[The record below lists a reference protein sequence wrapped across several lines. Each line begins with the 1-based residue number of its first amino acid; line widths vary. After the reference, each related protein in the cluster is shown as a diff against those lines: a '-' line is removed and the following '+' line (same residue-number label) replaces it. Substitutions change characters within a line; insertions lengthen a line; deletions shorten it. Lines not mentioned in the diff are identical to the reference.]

1 MPSGYKLTRRAFLKL
16 GGTALLGAL
25 LGANGVRLWGQ
36 FKQPRAAVTILRAS
50 TYTADLEDV
59 VRRGLA
65 LYPDFV
71 RRLRGARVL
80 LKPNLIEYY
89 DAHRVNTHPLFV
101 AGVIQALRAL
111 GAAEV
116 VVGEGPGHRRDT
128 EALLELSGM
137 QDVLD
142 QLRVPFV
149 DLNLDDTV
157 AVPLRANHTG
167 LGVLHLPRS
176 VMQADLVISLPKLKT
191 HHWAGVTLSM
201 KNLFGVVPGVR
212 YGWPKN
218 VLHWA
223 GIANSVVDINLA
235 VRPAFAMVDGI
246 EGMEGDGPLYGDTVH
261 AGLILMGES
270 LSAVDATA
278 ARVMGFYPERISY
291 LLMMLAHGG
300 TLASG
305 QIRQLGERLTDV
317 QMDFKVLDHLR
328 GFKTPL
334 PWVNRWVLGE
344 W

>member
-1 MPSGYKLTRRAFLKL
+1 MASGYKLTRRAFLKL

-25 LGANGVRLWGQ
+25 LGASGVRLWGQ
-36 FKQPRAAVTILRAS
+36 VKQPRADVAILRAPD
-50 TYTADLEDV
+50 YRVDLADV
-59 VRRGLA
+59 VRRGLL
-65 LYPDFV
+65 LYPQFV
-71 RRLRGARVL
+71 RRLQGARVL

-101 AGVIQALRAL
+101 AGVIEALRSL
-111 GAAEV
+111 GAGQVA
-116 VVGEGPGHRRDT
+116 VGEGPGHRRDT

-142 QLRVPFV
+142 QLRVSFV
-149 DLNLDDTV
+149 DLNFDTTV
-157 AVPLRANHTG
+157 AVPLTANHTG
-167 LGVLHLPRS
+167 LGVLHLPRT
-176 VMQADLVISLPKLKT
+176 VMQADMVISLPKLKT

-235 VRPAFAMVDGI
+235 VRPAFAIVDGI
-246 EGMEGDGPLYGDTVH
+246 EGMEGDGPLYGDTVR

-278 ARVMGFYPERISY
+278 TRVMGLYPERISY
-291 LLMMLAHGG
+291 LLMMLGHGG

-305 QIRQLGERLTDV
+305 QIRQLGERITDV

-328 GFKTPL
+328 GFKSPL

>member
-1 MPSGYKLTRRAFLKL
+1 MRSAYKLTRRAFLKL
-16 GGTALLGAL
+16 GGSAVLGAV
-25 LGANGVRLWGQ
+25 LGTAGVRLWGQ
-36 FKQPRAAVTILRAS
+36 FKQPRAAVTILRAPD
-50 TYTADLEDV
+50 YTADLEGIL
-59 VRRGLA
+59 RRGLS
-65 LYPDFV
+65 LYPHFL

-80 LKPNLIEYY
+80 LKPNLIEFY

-111 GAAEV
+111 GAGQII
-116 VVGEGPGHRRDT
+116 VGEGPGHRRDT
-128 EALLELSGM
+128 EALLELSGL
-137 QDVLD
+137 QDVL
-142 QLRVPFV
+142 QHLRVPFV
-149 DLNLDDTV
+149 DLNLDTTV
-157 AVPLRANHTG
+157 AVPLRANYTR
-167 LGVLHLPRS
+167 LGTLHLPRS

-223 GIANSVVDINLA
+223 GIANSVVDICLA
-235 VRPAFAMVDGI
+235 VQPAFAIVDGI
-246 EGMEGDGPLYGDTVH
+246 EGMEGDGPLYGDTVR
-261 AGLILMGES
+261 AGLILMGDN
-270 LSAVDATA
+270 LPAVDATA
-278 ARVMGFYPERISY
+278 TRVMGLYPERVSY

-305 QIRQLGERLTDV
+305 QIQQLGERIADV
-317 QMDFKVLDHLR
+317 RMDFKVLDYLR